1 MKRALRSRKNTSEN
15 VAQSRATKAV
25 PKTVVGKTIKNTAT
39 KPAAKKIA
47 EKTKNSSNESSVSS
61 IKSPVLRDR
70 TNTANELS
78 KVDVS
83 SQKIETTDLTDDKK
97 TITTRSLRKLEK
109 DKDLKSNDGIKKLT
123 TAKKLSVH
131 KNKIAN
137 ASESNSECTPGST
150 KEIVQTRTR
159 NLVKN
164 NNAPADSEKNSSPSK
179 SKTSVPTASKNSIQ
193 SSGEVTNS
201 IEESSPVKSEKVH
214 QTRTRSSTRSSD
226 TGSKSKKEPSSLE
239 KEKGAATEIES
250 SVISIK
256 NSEES
261 SQTASN
267 RKMETRTRSSTRSKN
282 QSSNSEK
289 ESSAMETDKVVQ
301 TKSRSF
307 KNTPRKHNMSI
318 EDVERMLNQS
328 DSEDESMDAAG
339 TAANK
344 ESSKTAETEIK
355 KVPLQGTKKFFK
367 CSSTS
372 QTKTLPVTED
382 KIVHK
387 QVKSKVTTIE
397 TPSDDD
403 VSFKTKISNCKS
415 DKTAEKQ
422 LRPRAIK
429 NYCEIS
435 KLLEEDDSNDSVKE
449 NNEPDKKNKNETEKA
464 NKVQVPIYKTLSA
477 SQQKTEDIDKIYEI
491 PEEWLHEDQN
501 IKKPKKKSVKR
512 LKKAS
517 RPKPIIPC
525 KTKKNING
533 PKQHLISPQKNIVK
547 SKPSKQNEVDNN
559 NLKDSDK
566 VSPSN
571 NNEPVISEDF
581 QEMGESTF
589 EEAPTMKIISDQILQ
604 GNDRIKLATTPNAPK
619 TINSELKLFGMKN
632 AITSK
637 PTTQYMNMVNHS
649 LIQKSMSPIKKVIDN
664 FDVGSPWR
672 VTDTFTR
679 IQKVVQSTPQTNK
692 KVATLTRKP
701 VVKMLPVPEKSI
713 GSQETIHLSSLQDK
727 SGNNGSKTQVS
738 ALNEGTSPENVNTN
752 LSNVSPVK
760 SIDTSTSHQENI
772 PFETKNPQ
780 INQNS
785 SKSPR
790 KFGTVLCNVSPVKSV
805 NQRNQQSSQN
815 NSKSPRKF
823 GTVLPNISPIK
834 SITSSYQQSFQ
845 NNSKS
850 PKKLVTNLSPTETI
864 NQDLQVYRVQLES
877 SKPITEI
884 FKDHEVPNIDF
895 EIGDENTSP
904 NKSPRKLQKSVI
916 ETLKS
921 VSPQKSTIKNFLEP
935 KKSSEIPN
943 PKLLRQTTLHGF
955 LNLEE
960 VPESTRILTPDGIF
974 ADVHSTPINGRKQ
987 KKTAEEPNLENAF
1000 GFDDGDDEDEIEVC
1014 PSINVMKKKLF
1025 TKMKAK
1031 PKTSRISYNTVK
1043 QALLTNI
1050 MNTKKSEEK
1059 MPEIFEK
1066 NDQNDS
1072 DDSDNSSVVSKDY
1085 SFNAELKNNDSE
1097 KLKESILTFS
1107 DTFDLHSEQ
1116 GDDSLVPEKGLL
1128 FFNLEPVHFSTP
1140 ARRSY
1145 GKRKRQVCVNTTTDC
1160 SASDTDDPEEKPK
1173 RAKKRQKNKRCKE
1186 EEKKMKDWVK
1196 KINSTFDEIDHF
1208 DLVVE

>member
-1 MKRALRSRKNTSEN
+1 MNRALRSRKNTSEN

-25 PKTVVGKTIKNTAT
+25 PKTVVGKTIKNSAT

-47 EKTKNSSNESSVSS
+47 EKKKNSSNESSVSS

-70 TNTANELS
+70 TNTTNELS

-83 SQKIETTDLTDDKK
+83 SQKSETTDLTDAKK

-109 DKDLKSNDGIKKLT
+109 DKDLKSNGGIKKST

-137 ASESNSECTPGST
+137 ASESNSECTSGST

-201 IEESSPVKSEKVH
+201 IKESSPVKSEKVH

-226 TGSKSKKEPSSLE
+226 TGSISKKEPSSLE

-250 SVISIK
+250 SII
-256 NSEES
+256 
-261 SQTASN
+261 

-301 TKSRSF
+301 TKSRRF

-344 ESSKTAETEIK
+344 ESSKTAKTEIK

-387 QVKSKVTTIE
+387 QVKSKITTIE
-397 TPSDDD
+397 TPLDDN
-403 VSFKTKISNCKS
+403 VSFKSKISNYKSS

-464 NKVQVPIYKTLSA
+464 NKVQVPIYKTLPA
-477 SQQKTEDIDKIYEI
+477 SQQKIEDIDKIYEI

-525 KTKKNING
+525 KTKENING
-533 PKQHLISPQKNIVK
+533 PKQHLISPQTNIVK

-589 EEAPTMKIISDQILQ
+589 EEAPTMKIISDQILK

-692 KVATLTRKP
+692 KVATLIRKP

-713 GSQETIHLSSLQDK
+713 GSQETIHLSSLPDK
-727 SGNNGSKTQVS
+727 SGNNGSATQVS
-738 ALNEGTSPENVNTN
+738 ALNEGTSPKNVNTN

-760 SIDTSTSHQENI
+760 SIDQSTSHPENI

-780 INQNS
+780 INQNN

-823 GTVLPNISPIK
+823 GTVLPNISPMK

-850 PKKLVTNLSPTETI
+850 PKKLVTNLSPTKTI
-864 NQDLQVYRVQLES
+864 NQDLQVYRVQLEP
-877 SKPITEI
+877 SKPVTEI

-921 VSPQKSTIKNFLEP
+921 VSPQKSTMKNFLEP

-987 KKTAEEPNLENAF
+987 KKTTEEPNLENAF

-1072 DDSDNSSVVSKDY
+1072 DDSDNSSVASKDY
-1085 SFNAELKNNDSE
+1085 SFNAELKKNDSE
-1097 KLKESILTFS
+1097 NLKESILTFS

-1173 RAKKRQKNKRCKE
+1173 RAKKRPKNKRCKE